1 MSGFRYVNSE
11 RGILFGGLKFFR
23 WWQGGKKVAKEIED
37 PREGEMKKISDV
49 LLAPALAAAMLA
61 PAALAQDSSL
71 QPPVAKKVPH
81 TTQINGATL
90 KDNYFWLRD
99 KKDPDVMK
107 YLESENAYTEAV
119 MKPTKAF
126 QDSLYKEMLSHTKQ
140 TDLGVPAREGKYL
153 YYSRTEEGKQYP
165 YECRK
170 LGNTE
175 APEEILLD
183 LNKLAEGHSFLG
195 LGEFHVSDD
204 GNLLAYSVD
213 TTGYRQY
220 TLYVKDLRTGQTLG
234 EHIERVDSVAWAS
247 DNKTLFYTT
256 EDAVSKRSDHFW
268 RHAIGS
274 LASDMLF
281 EEKDELFDLG
291 VGRSLDKKM
300 IFLESEAKTSHEYR
314 YLRADDPAGQFK
326 IVVPR
331 EPGHEYDVDYYDG
344 QFYITTNKNAVNF
357 RVVTAPVADP
367 SEKNW
372 KPFIEHNPNV
382 KIDGLETFAGHLV
395 VSERE
400 GGLTYLRII
409 DMKTKL
415 SHRIANS
422 ESDYELTLG
431 DNREFNT
438 TTLRFDYE
446 SMVTPLSVYDYDM
459 DTRERKLMKRQEV
472 PGGFDASRYEE
483 KRIWAVARDG
493 TKVPI
498 SIVYKKGVP
507 LDGSA
512 PMMLYGYGSYGI
524 SMAPTFSSNRLSY
537 LDRGVIY
544 AIAYIRGGG
553 ELGEPWREAG
563 RMMTKMNTFYDFIDC
578 ADYLIK
584 NKYTSSDRLVIQG
597 RSAGGLLMGAV
608 TNMRPDLFK
617 AVIAQVPF
625 VDVMNTML
633 DASLPLTTGEYIE
646 WGNPNEKP
654 AFDYMIRYSPCDNVK
669 AQNYPAMLVEVSL
682 NDSQVPYWEGAK
694 LVAKLRAT
702 KTDKNVL
709 LLKANLGAGHGGASG
724 RYDALHEAAFD
735 YAFALTQMGITR

>member
-1 MSGFRYVNSE
+1 
-11 RGILFGGLKFFR
+11 
-23 WWQGGKKVAKEIED
+23 
-37 PREGEMKKISDV
+37 MKKISDV
-49 LLAPALAAAMLA
+49 LLAPALAAALLA
-61 PAALAQDSSL
+61 PAALAQESSL

-81 TTQINGATL
+81 TTRINGVTL

-99 KKDPDVMK
+99 KKDPDVRK
-107 YLESENAYTEAV
+107 YLEAENAYTEAV
-119 MKPTKAF
+119 MKPAKAF
-126 QDSLYKEMLSHTKQ
+126 QESLYDEMLSHTKQ

-170 LGNTE
+170 LGSTD

-195 LGEFHVSDD
+195 LSEFHVSDD
-204 GNLLAYSVD
+204 GNLLAYSID

-268 RHAIGS
+268 RHVVGAP
-274 LASDMLF
+274 ASDMLF

-291 VGRSLDKKM
+291 VARSLDKKM

-326 IVVPR
+326 LVVPR
-331 EPGHEYDVDYYDG
+331 EPGHEYDVDYYEG
-344 QFYITTNKNAVNF
+344 EFYITTNKNAVNF

-372 KPFIEHNPNV
+372 KPFIDHNPDI

-409 DMKTKL
+409 DMKTKE
-415 SHRIANS
+415 SHRIATS

-459 DTRERKLMKRQEV
+459 NTRERKLRKQQEV

-483 KRIWAVARDG
+483 KRIW
-493 TKVPI
+493 
-498 SIVYKKGVP
+498 
-507 LDGSA
+507 
-512 PMMLYGYGSYGI
+512 
-524 SMAPTFSSNRLSY
+524 
-537 LDRGVIY
+537 
-544 AIAYIRGGG
+544 
-553 ELGEPWREAG
+553 PWRGTERRCPSRSCTRKACPS
-563 RMMTKMNTFYDFIDC
+563 T
-578 ADYLIK
+578 
-584 NKYTSSDRLVIQG
+584 DR
-597 RSAGGLLMGAV
+597 R
-608 TNMRPDLFK
+608 R
-617 AVIAQVPF
+617 
-625 VDVMNTML
+625 
-633 DASLPLTTGEYIE
+633 
-646 WGNPNEKP
+646 
-654 AFDYMIRYSPCDNVK
+654 
-669 AQNYPAMLVEVSL
+669 
-682 NDSQVPYWEGAK
+682 
-694 LVAKLRAT
+694 
-702 KTDKNVL
+702 
-709 LLKANLGAGHGGASG
+709 
-724 RYDALHEAAFD
+724 
-735 YAFALTQMGITR
+735 